1 MLLEKYITRLRYA
14 HKLIRSESTGAPA
27 NFAKKLNIRKSQ
39 FYCLL
44 EEFEFIGAKTEYDHC
59 RKTYCYLS
67 DFELIIDIRM
77 LIGDEERIFFV

>member
-1 MLLEKYITRLRYA
+1 MNKLVFCLKGMTRLISGLPNVPCFICCIKR
-14 HKLIRSESTGAPA
+14 
-27 NFAKKLNIRKSQ
+27 RKSP

-67 DFELIIDIRM
+67 DFELIIDIRVQT
-77 LIGDEERIFFV
+77 GDEERKKFACST